1 MPENFTPNEGAGS
14 FDEFLARYLE
24 GERAARAGR
33 SIDLSKLISR
43 RTQELLSEAG
53 SYAVEHGH
61 RELDALHILRTI
73 APQQPAAEAIRN
85 VGADPAAIARAAE
98 LRLPAASTDRVT
110 APALTQSAQRA
121 LFHAYQV
128 ARASGSTYIDPE
140 HLFFALVINQDS
152 PAGQVLAQAGVTP
165 DALQEGMRQNLGAT
179 GAAAAD
185 AQGAPSGS
193 GESRASET
201 PTLDKFGT
209 DLTELAREGSLDPVI
224 GRLDEI
230 EQTIEILSRR
240 TKNNPVL
247 VGEAGVG
254 KTAIVDGIAQ
264 AIVDGGV
271 PEQLRDKRVVSLDL
285 PAMLAGTKFRG
296 DFEERLTSLMD
307 EISAH
312 KDELIVFID
321 ELHTVVGAGG
331 SGEGGMD
338 AGNILKPRL
347 ARGDLHLLG
356 ATTLKEYRAIEK
368 DPALERRFSPVTVGE
383 PSQADAVQILHGLR
397 PAYEEHHGVSYTDA
411 ALSAAVELSARYV
424 SDRFLPDKA
433 IDLIDQAGARLRLSL
448 GKVAS
453 VVDTGALMADLAAL
467 EAAKNSAVS
476 LEHYEEASRIR
487 DEIEDIQHQLAEAS
501 SVNRRVAA
509 EQASFAAS
517 RGVESDAVVDEAEI
531 AAVISR
537 ATGIPISRLGDVDR
551 ARLAALEGEL
561 HEHVIG
567 QDDAVTVVAKAV
579 RRNRTG
585 MGDANRPIGSFLFLG
600 PTGVGKTELAK
611 TLASSLFGS
620 PEAMLRFDMSEFGE
634 RHTVSRLVGAPPGY
648 VGYDEAGQLTERVR
662 RNPYSVVLFDE
673 IEKAHPDVFNLL
685 LQVLDDGRLTDGQ
698 GRTVDFRNTVVIMT
712 SNLGSEFLASRSGAM
727 GFVARSAD
735 GSSDGDGNGFGSDK
749 ALRDRVMG
757 KLREAMRPEFL
768 NRIDEIVL
776 FRKLEKAQLEQ
787 IVSLLLESTRAR
799 LDALSIALSVMPAA
813 VAWLATN
820 GYEPEYGARPL
831 RRLIQRK
838 VDDAIAELL
847 VDGSLADGGAV
858 TVDAVDGAL
867 VVRASVPAAAASSA
881 TDAGFAFAA

>member
-1 MPENFTPNEGAGS
+1 VPENFNPTEGTNAEGGSNS

-43 RTQELLSEAG
+43 RTQQLLAEAG
-53 SYAVEHGH
+53 QYAIQHGH

-73 APQQPAAEAIRN
+73 APQQPASDAIRG
-85 VGADPAAIARAAE
+85 VGADPRAIAAAAE
-98 LRLPAASTDRVT
+98 QRLPANSSDAVT
-110 APALTQSAQRA
+110 QPALTQSAQRA

-165 DALQEGMRQNLGAT
+165 DALQEGMRQNVNTGSEGAT
-179 GAAAAD
+179 NGDPTQTAGADGAD
-185 AQGAPSGS
+185 
-193 GESRASET
+193 ASET

-209 DLTELAREGSLDPVI
+209 DLTELARNGELDPVI

-271 PEQLRDKRVVSLDL
+271 PEQLRDKRIVSIDL
-285 PAMLAGTKFRG
+285 PAMLAGTRFRG
-296 DFEERLTSLMD
+296 DFEERLTNLMD
-307 EISAH
+307 EVSAH
-312 KDELIVFID
+312 KSEIIVFID
-321 ELHTVVGAGG
+321 EIHTVVGAGG

-347 ARGDLHLLG
+347 ARGDLHLVG
-356 ATTLKEYRAIEK
+356 ATTLKEYRGIEK

-383 PSQADAVQILHGLR
+383 PTEADSVLILQGLR

-411 ALSAAVELSARYV
+411 ALTAAVELSARYV

-448 GKVAS
+448 GKIPT
-453 VVDTGALMADLAAL
+453 VVDISALQADLASL
-467 EAAKNSAVS
+467 ESAKNAAVS
-476 LEHYEEASRIR
+476 AEHYEEASRIR
-487 DEIEDIQHQLAEAS
+487 DEIEDVQQQLAEATT
-501 SVNRRVAA
+501 VNRRVAS
-509 EQASFAAS
+509 ERAA
-517 RGVESDAVVDEAEI
+517 GGIDLDAVVDEAEI

-537 ATGIPISRLGDVDR
+537 ATGIPISRIGEVDR
-551 ARLAALEGEL
+551 ERLAALEGEL

-611 TLASSLFGS
+611 TLAASLFGS
-620 PEAMLRFDMSEFGE
+620 ASNMIRFDMSEFGE

-662 RNPYSVVLFDE
+662 RNPYSVLLFDE

-712 SNLGSEFLASRSGAM
+712 SNIGSEFLASRSGAL
-727 GFVARSAD
+727 GFVARAAD
-735 GSSDGDGNGFGSDK
+735 GSDGNGFGSDK

-776 FRKLEKAQLEQ
+776 FRKLEKAQLRS
-787 IVSLLLESTRAR
+787 IVSLLLGATRAR
-799 LDALSIALSVMPAA
+799 LDAHEITLTVTDAA
-813 VAWLATN
+813 IDWMAEN

-831 RRLIQRK
+831 RRVIQRN
-838 VDDAIAELL
+838 VDDAIADLL
-847 VDGSLADGGAV
+847 VTGSLVDGGAV
-858 TVDAVDGAL
+858 TVDA
-867 VVRASVPAAAASSA
+867 ASGSLAVTADASADFLAQAA
-881 TDAGFAFAA
+881 